1 MMIEG
6 SFTQRAFE
14 YAGALGRFQ
23 GLVAFIRNNQDYYS
37 QEQLVAELLKLDD
50 EVQERLDALEAV
62 DEQE

>member
-23 GLVAFIRNNQDYYS
+23 GLVSFLRSTPDFYS
-37 QEQLVAELLKLDD
+37 REELVEQLIKLDD